1 MGVSGL
7 EILQNF
13 AMPSVKNVVKP
24 NFYRDSLQLM
34 QLSEDAKKLPG
45 VKDAAVVMGTST
57 NKELLERLGL
67 LAKEGREASESDILI
82 AVQAEDAGRLDG
94 IIKEVEEI
102 LTRPVAAKAEAFS
115 NIDDAMSAMP
125 EANLAVVSIPGEYAR
140 NVVKRFLDRGIHV
153 HLFSDH
159 VSHEDE
165 AFLKKYASE
174 RGLFVLG
181 PGAGTS
187 IIGGKAIAFA
197 NVVRRGNVGIAAA
210 AGTGLQE
217 VSVLIS
223 RAGGGVSEGLGIGG
237 GDVKSYVGG
246 IMAVDAVKALE
257 ADPETKVV
265 CLVSKP
271 PSPDTLAK
279 LMSFVE
285 SQTKKKFVICFLG
298 TKKYEVSEAQK
309 DRIFSTKSLH
319 VASAQALRFADG
331 EDAEAMISKISMS
344 RDEVERLAAKI
355 AAPLRLEQRYVRGLY
370 TGGTLTFESMLL
382 FTELF
387 GGIHSN
393 APLDERLKLADSYKS
408 EGHTLVDLGE
418 EEFTSGRAHP
428 MIDPTVRKL
437 RLVDEARDG
446 SVAVIIMDVVLG
458 YGSNRD
464 PAGAMISS
472 IREAKAIARAKGR
485 ELPIL
490 AHVCGTDQDP
500 QPLKEQ
506 EEKLVKEGVVV
517 LPSNAL
523 MAVVAGLAASRGNV
537 KEDVKRLILKEYLG
551 V

>member
-1 MGVSGL
+1 
-7 EILQNF
+7 
-13 AMPSVKNVVKP
+13 MPSVKNVVRA
-24 NFYRDSLQLM
+24 NFYKDSLQLM

-67 LAKEGREASESDILI
+67 LAKEGREASESDMLI
-82 AVQAEDAGRLDG
+82 AVQTEDVARLDG
-94 IIKEVEEI
+94 AVKEVEEL
-102 LTRPVAAKAEAFS
+102 LTRPAAAKAEAFS
-115 NIDDAMSAMP
+115 SVEDAMKAMP
-125 EANLAVVSIPGEYAR
+125 DANLAVVSIPGEYAR
-140 NVVKRFLDRGIHV
+140 DVVKKLLDRGIHI

-165 AFLKKYASE
+165 AYLKNYASD

-197 NVVRRGNVGIAAA
+197 NVVNRGAVGIVAA

-217 VSVLIS
+217 ISVLVS
-223 RAGGGVSEGLGIGG
+223 RAGSGISEGLGIGG

-246 IMAVDAVKALE
+246 VMALDAIKALE
-257 ADPETKVV
+257 ADPSTRVI

-271 PSPDTLAK
+271 PSPETLDKIMA
-279 LMSFVE
+279 FIE
-285 SQTKKKFVICFLG
+285 TQTDKKYVICFLG
-298 TKKYEVSEAQK
+298 KKKYEVK
-309 DRIFSTKSLH
+309 DPLKGRIFSTKSLH
-319 VASAQALRFADG
+319 VASAQAIRFAEG
-331 EDAEAMISKISMS
+331 GRAEEMISKISMS
-344 RDEVERLAAKI
+344 PAEVEKMAKDI
-355 AAPLRLEQRYVRGLY
+355 SAPLKADQRFVRGLY
-370 TGGTLTFESMLL
+370 TGGTLTFETMLL

-387 GGIHSN
+387 GGVHSN
-393 APLDERLKLADSYKS
+393 APLDDKLKLPDSYRS

-418 EEFTSGRAHP
+418 EEFTAGRAHP

-437 RLVDEARDG
+437 RLVDEAKDR
-446 SVAVIIMDVVLG
+446 SVAVIIMDVMLG

-464 PAGAMISS
+464 PAGAMIPS
-472 IREAKAIARAKGR
+472 IREAKAIARADGR

-506 EEKLVKEGVVV
+506 EGKLKKEGVIV
-517 LPSNAL
+517 LPTNAL
-523 MAVVAGLAASRGNV
+523 MAVVAALVATRGQV
-537 KEDVKRLILKEYLG
+537 EEDVKAQIMREYLG
-551 V
+551 AQVT